1 MVTELSVRSGID
13 EMTFSLD
20 GASQDV
26 YVRYRQ
32 RGSFEKSTA
41 MMRAAIDEKRRLGV
55 DVPVINWRYILF
67 NWNDNDREMAR
78 ARRLAAEWGVDRLCW
93 EITDH
98 PSTPTRGGSR
108 PAPRTTRRSATRSG
122 TTTTSG
128 TRSPAR
134 CRGRGSR
141 SAALRQTRRCTR
153 AGRDRPHRH
162 ARPQPVAAALP
173 GHRHL
178 RPPPRPARRA
188 AGQADGAIVDRDW
201 ARAFLPHPVAGGDKA
216 DVAIDVPMPRNPAA
230 TRCASTWSAKGST
243 GSRPAGPSRPSASW
257 SWALECMS
265 LLRRLSLL
273 TAVLVVTVSIA
284 GAQGRPTDIAAEVDA
299 VYSQADSLYRDLHRQ
314 PELSGHE
321 YKTAATLAAGLKA
334 LGYEVTTGVGRTGIV
349 GVLKNGAGPVV
360 LLRTELDALPV
371 EEKTGL
377 DYASTARTKD
387 DNGVDVGMMHAC
399 GHDLHMA
406 AWIATA
412 RIMAG
417 NRARWAGTLVL
428 MGQPAEETLRGA
440 QWMIDDGLLTRFPR
454 PDYALAVHDDA
465 RYPAGLIGYRAGPVL
480 SNSDTIRITI
490 FGAGGHGARPETT
503 VDPVVIAAR
512 TVLALQTIVS
522 REVSPFD
529 AAVITV
535 GTIHAG
541 TKANIIP
548 AEARIELSVR
558 SLTEKVRAHTS

>member
-1 MVTELSVRSGID
+1 
-13 EMTFSLD
+13 
-20 GASQDV
+20 
-26 YVRYRQ
+26 
-32 RGSFEKSTA
+32 
-41 MMRAAIDEKRRLGV
+41 
-55 DVPVINWRYILF
+55 
-67 NWNDNDREMAR
+67 
-78 ARRLAAEWGVDRLCW
+78 
-93 EITDH
+93 
-98 PSTPTRGGSR
+98 
-108 PAPRTTRRSATRSG
+108 
-122 TTTTSG
+122 
-128 TRSPAR
+128 
-134 CRGRGSR
+134 
-141 SAALRQTRRCTR
+141 
-153 AGRDRPHRH
+153 
-162 ARPQPVAAALP
+162 
-173 GHRHL
+173 
-178 RPPPRPARRA
+178 
-188 AGQADGAIVDRDW
+188 
-201 ARAFLPHPVAGGDKA
+201 
-216 DVAIDVPMPRNPAA
+216 
-230 TRCASTWSAKGST
+230 
-243 GSRPAGPSRPSASW
+243 
-257 SWALECMS
+257 MS

-273 TAVLVVTVSIA
+273 TAVIVVTVSIA
-284 GAQGRPTDIAAEVDA
+284 GAQGRPPDIAAEVDA
-299 VYSQADSLYRDLHRQ
+299 VYAQADSLYRDLHRQ

-321 YKTAATLAAGLKA
+321 DKTAATLAAGLKA

-406 AWIATA
+406 AWMATA

-417 NRARWAGTLVL
+417 TRDRWAGTLVL

-558 SLTEKVRAHTS
+558 SLTEKVRAHLLSAIDRIVKAEAVAGRSPKEPIIDRFDGADALVNDPALTERVSSALRRALGPERVKEVEPEMASEDFSRVQKAGVPTLALRIGAVEPATLAAAEKSGATLPWLHSPLFAPDRERTLKAAITAEVLSLRELMPAGAGPTGR